1 MEGKKICH
9 ILKGEL
15 FMKSL
20 TNTVY
25 CRESD
30 VLMQRQET
38 EVLLSVIKAALNSMA
53 PNAVRAAFLL
63 DGQEFGE
70 EAKCVFESEM
80 IEDGHS
86 EHLFYYDGR
95 TLMQLAEESIDEIL
109 AMPEASKFIEGN
121 GGQSWLQTV
130 VRSLDDVVS
139 GIWSKDKL
147 LALVLNT
154 SQGRFVASCHLA
166 DRYGKLDPERAQ
178 AILLAVARAI
188 LELRPEDGVLQAFQ
202 MSLRQ
207 ALHEAE
213 NRRDSPT
220 RAALV
225 LVEGMF
231 GRDQNVY
238 QAISAWREMSNT
250 VSK

>member
-15 FMKSL
+15 SMKNL
-20 TNTVY
+20 TNTIY

-30 VLMQRQET
+30 DLMWRQET
-38 EVLLSVIKAALNSMA
+38 EVLLGVLRSTLGSMA
-53 PNAVRAAFLL
+53 PNAVRAVFLM
-63 DGQEFGE
+63 DGQKSGE
-70 EAKCVFESEM
+70 EAKCIFESEM
-80 IEDGHS
+80 VVDGHP
-86 EHLFYYDGR
+86 EHLFYYEGR
-95 TLMQLAEESIDEIL
+95 TLMRLAEESIDEIL
-109 AMPEASKFIEGN
+109 VMPGKSKFTEGN
-121 GGQSWLQTV
+121 SGQGWLQTV
-130 VRSLDDVVS
+130 VRSVDDVVS

-154 SQGRFVASCHLA
+154 AQGRFVASCYLA

-178 AILLAVARAI
+178 AILLAVAQAI
-188 LELRPEDGVLQAFQ
+188 LELRPEDGTLQAFQ

-207 ALHEAE
+207 ALHDAE
-213 NRRDSPT
+213 QKRDSPT

-238 QAISAWREMSNT
+238 RAISAWRENT

>member
-1 MEGKKICH
+1 
-9 ILKGEL
+9 
-15 FMKSL
+15 MKSL

-30 VLMQRQET
+30 LMQRQET
-38 EVLLSVIKAALNSMA
+38 EVLLGVIKATLNSMA
-53 PNAVRAAFLL
+53 PNAVRAVFLL

-70 EAKCVFESEM
+70 EAKCVFKSEM
-80 IEDGHS
+80 VEDGHS

-109 AMPEASKFIEGN
+109 VMPEASKFIEGN

-178 AILLAVARAI
+178 AILLAVAQAI
-188 LELRPEDGVLQAFQ
+188 LELRPEDGTLQAFQ

-207 ALHEAE
+207 ALHDAE
-213 NRRDSPT
+213 QKRDSPT

-238 QAISAWREMSNT
+238 RAISAWRENT